1 MILWYWGNNMKVI
14 AIADAE
20 KYKLNNLQP
29 FMASD
34 IVIQLFHNI
43 VYLKYK
49 EEEVFLFP
57 FGVRVFWFNDT
68 LIDFTNGRLEVINPH
83 KQKQIDELDV
93 IRNNHFNIKE
103 DEVTLPNDLIE
114 TKLAI
119 SYAIAQSTKISYYE
133 YKVAL
138 LVEQNNHIP
147 RDLINKGKIA
157 LSRSELQR
165 RLGQLFIE
173 KHYINLN
180 SDIISAPDII
190 WELPEIEEY
199 FNKTFK
205 YLDIQK
211 RVDLL
216 NQQLNTLNELF
227 DMLKHDL
234 DINHSS
240 KLEWIIIILIAFEII
255 MNLIEKL

>member
-1 MILWYWGNNMKVI
+1 MKIV
-14 AIADAE
+14 AISDAE
-20 KYKLNNLQP
+20 QYKLANLQP
-29 FMASD
+29 FMAPD
-34 IVIQLFHNI
+34 VTMQIFYNV
-43 VYLKYK
+43 VYLKHK
-49 EEEVFLFP
+49 NEEVFLFP
-57 FGVRVFWFNDT
+57 FGVRVFWFNDK
-68 LIDFTNGRLEVINPH
+68 LVDFVKDKLDVANPH

-93 IRNNHFNIKE
+93 VQSNHFNIKE
-103 DEVTLPNDLIE
+103 DEITLPNNLIE
-114 TKLAI
+114 TKLAV

-138 LVEQNNHIP
+138 LIEQNNHIP
-147 RDLINKGKIA
+147 RDLMNKGKIG
-157 LSRSELQR
+157 LSRKELQK

-173 KHYINLN
+173 KHYTNLN
-180 SDIISAPDII
+180 SDVISVPDII

-240 KLEWIIIILIAFEII
+240 KLEWIIIILIAFEIV